1 MKRTLILL
9 ITAILT
15 VTLFTC
21 CDAEK
26 NKTDNSQT
34 DASAINT
41 VYPVDCTVS
50 LLNEK
55 QAKYLKKDAD

>member
-15 VTLFTC
+15 VTLFTG

-41 VYPVDCTVS
+41 VYPVD
-50 LLNEK
+50 
-55 QAKYLKKDAD
+55 